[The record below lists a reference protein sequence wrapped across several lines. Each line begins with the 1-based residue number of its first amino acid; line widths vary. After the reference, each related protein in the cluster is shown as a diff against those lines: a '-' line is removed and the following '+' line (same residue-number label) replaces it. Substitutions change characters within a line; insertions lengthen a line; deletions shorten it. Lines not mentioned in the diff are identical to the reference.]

1 MQRKPRVLALS
12 GTVLL
17 TALLAGC
24 GGGGN
29 GTSSGGTT
37 DGAARSSSA
46 EGGTPKDAAAPATG
60 ADAFAA
66 TKGGVSGT
74 QVRASV
80 LDDSRS
86 LIRKAAITVQV
97 KDVPAAARRASQ
109 VAIDAG
115 GMVQSEQTN
124 DDPGDRARSLSTM
137 TLQVPPK
144 SYAVVLTQL
153 AALGTRVEQN
163 QSTDDVTTQVVDVQ
177 ARISAQR
184 ASVARVQALLARAK
198 SLGEVVSVE
207 SELTR
212 RQADLESLESQRK
225 ALAAQTELA
234 TIVATFQ
241 ATPTTTAALDKSH
254 LGFLS
259 GLDNGWT
266 AFVAVVLVALTVI
279 GAALPFLV
287 TALLIGLVAWRV
299 YVSARRRGLATT
311 PAQPLDPAQPA

>member
-1 MQRKPRVLALS
+1 ML
-12 GTVLL
+12 
-17 TALLAGC
+17 
-24 GGGGN
+24 
-29 GTSSGGTT
+29 
-37 DGAARSSSA
+37 
-46 EGGTPKDAAAPATG
+46 
-60 ADAFAA
+60 
-66 TKGGVSGT
+66 
-74 QVRASV
+74 
-80 LDDSRS
+80 
-86 LIRKAAITVQV
+86 
-97 KDVPAAARRASQ
+97 
-109 VAIDAG
+109 
-115 GMVQSEQTN
+115 
-124 DDPGDRARSLSTM
+124 

-144 SYAVVLTQL
+144 SYSAVLTQL

-198 SLGEVVSVE
+198 TLGEVVSVE

-234 TIVATFQ
+234 TIVATFH
-241 ATPTTTAALDKSH
+241 ATLPTTAALDKSH

-259 GLDNGWT
+259 GLENGWN

-287 TALLIGLVAWRV
+287 TAALLGLIAWRV
-299 YVSARRRGLATT
+299 YVSARRRGVATAAA
-311 PAQPLDPAQPA
+311 PPLDPAQPA